1 MNPTLETALDTSAQR
16 AQRTG
21 ARWRGLLNEQDQR
34 FLVGAF
40 HRAESLARHALCHA
54 LVQVSE
60 RYRPQLLTQL
70 QDEDR
75 HVDVFAHWDEQP
87 AVAIPIPKKRQ
98 RTEPVWFALLLV
110 NEVAGFCQFHML
122 QGLLGEG
129 GKAEAV
135 AEVARDESE
144 HIVRLAR
151 WLAPFQGSRAFADIE
166 RIVARFRRDLD
177 GRMKQFLPRDEF
189 SPFRDEL
196 SGTINELL
204 NASFT
209 LEG

>member
-54 LVQVSE
+54 LEQVSE